1 MSRTHVRSSFR
12 DILAKDNVEESI
24 RARKYENIAIADI
37 RHVLGVYPRVSSSF
51 RDIRSSHIRCIVTHP
66 ADARAASRQMSAVN
80 RDLMI
85 RFSNPIFHILERHR
99 VEGVIIFHT
108 DMKEALSH
116 FFNLTNSSE
125 FFRFFFFNLLS
136 LFNLRGS

>member
-1 MSRTHVRSSFR
+1 MRVNVSYTRSILVRTAEVYSR
-12 DILAKDNVEESI
+12 IAKGNVEESI

-85 RFSNPIFHILERHR
+85 RFLNPIFHILERH
-99 VEGVIIFHT
+99 EGRN
-108 DMKEALSH
+108 H
-116 FFNLTNSSE
+116 FSYGCARGKKRS
-125 FFRFFFFNLLS
+125 LS
-136 LFNLRGS
+136 LFQFDELV

>member
-1 MSRTHVRSSFR
+1 M
-12 DILAKDNVEESI
+12 EESI

-85 RFSNPIFHILERHR
+85 RFLNPIFHILERH
-99 VEGVIIFHT
+99 EGRN
-108 DMKEALSH
+108 H
-116 FFNLTNSSE
+116 FSYGCARGKKRS
-125 FFRFFFFNLLS
+125 LS
-136 LFNLRGS
+136 LFQFDELV